1 MYDAKNTSAA
11 HTQTAAQNQ
20 LIMAAKAAY
29 DVLFITTL
37 LTGISV
43 TPTFA

>member
-11 HTQTAAQNQ
+11 HMQTPSQNQ
-20 LIMAAKAAY
+20 LIMAAKFAY

-37 LTGISV
+37 
-43 TPTFA
+43 

>member
-11 HTQTAAQNQ
+11 HMQTAAQHQ
-20 LIMAAKAAY
+20 PIMAAKVPY

-37 LTGISV
+37 
-43 TPTFA
+43 

>member
-11 HTQTAAQNQ
+11 HKQTAAQNQ
-20 LIMAAKAAY
+20 LIMAAKFAY

-37 LTGISV
+37 
-43 TPTFA
+43 

>member
-1 MYDAKNTSAA
+1 MFTEERTTIYDAKNTSAA

-20 LIMAAKAAY
+20 LIMAAKVAY

-37 LTGISV
+37 
-43 TPTFA
+43 